1 MALHAAIL
9 AWRAGLPVDLP
20 LLSAASLAH
29 DVGKLGCR
37 GPDLKRIAY
46 LHYYYTWTWLE
57 GQGLEEIGHVAAN
70 HSTWDLE
77 FENLP
82 MESLLLI
89 YADFRVRG
97 HRENGR
103 EIMGIYS
110 LAESRDMIFSKLAD
124 MTPEKQRR
132 YETVYCKLRDFEAFL
147 KDNGVGPDLED
158 AVLGPTAIKDPA
170 LLTSAE
176 ARAALAR
183 MTFESNVRL
192 MHTITAERSFDRCW
206 RRPAASGPR
215 PRCGRICG
223 CWTNTAPI

>member
-1 MALHAAIL
+1 MTDLLEVPGEAVTQSRVAEEYRRFRTLVRSSRLMETLRIGRACMPFDTASHIIGVHNVALHAAIL

-57 GQGLEEIGHVAAN
+57 SQGLEEIGHVAAN

-103 EIMGIYS
+103 RSWASTRWPRAGI
-110 LAESRDMIFSKLAD
+110 
-124 MTPEKQRR
+124 
-132 YETVYCKLRDFEAFL
+132 
-147 KDNGVGPDLED
+147 
-158 AVLGPTAIKDPA
+158 
-170 LLTSAE
+170 
-176 ARAALAR
+176 
-183 MTFESNVRL
+183 
-192 MHTITAERSFDRCW
+192 
-206 RRPAASGPR
+206 
-215 PRCGRICG
+215 
-223 CWTNTAPI
+223 